1 MPMPY
6 EADDVQV
13 IEPVDD
19 EEESKMIKP
28 IYDFRRIFKKL
39 PTLATTDEAKAKRLL
54 LGSHERMWHCP
65 VMDFKNVLSRC
76 GMPPEVLQL
85 AKTTVSACAVCCRFT
100 RATRRP
106 QVKSSLARDFNEVI
120 QIDSFQYRSSLFIC
134 IVDEAARYKVAG
146 QLKSRELSSFLDA
159 VMQLWFRHFG
169 PCRRIVCDQEGSLM
183 SQEAA
188 PEFDRL
194 GIERVPMGTT
204 SGAAG
209 KKHTGTGMVERH
221 IGLLKMTMSKCSTEA
236 ARFSITPELEELA
249 AEAAMAHN
257 MTLNIGGY
265 SPAMM
270 VFGILPRGYLD
281 VEDVPL
287 SVASADTDQSV
298 FERAVRLR
306 QIALQAAQASI
317 LEDRIVRTSKL
328 PKHYIFHIHGKKE
341 EILYMDLRSTEIFR
355 VDSDTDVMTE
365 EQLAR
370 HWEAFEQLSQ
380 RILVSLAAAMNLE
393 IESLDV
399 SGAFLKGLSF
409 DQVRKKLRE
418 RGIISPRRLVAIIPP
433 ANVWRQL
440 AKVDKTFDIPESQ
453 MGEYLLGC
461 NKPVYGLNDAPLA
474 WRLCLH
480 DFVEELGGQQ
490 SVFDENMFFWKKDGQ
505 ISTILTTHVD
515 DIAVATTSETLELY
529 HQKFTK
535 KFGKVTREKMPFQ
548 HCGMVYEKVAQGYRI
563 QQYDFTSSLKMTEI
577 ENDKDEE
584 RALRQAMDQESQCD
598 LFTTSGL
605 LLEEFLQLQEREAR
619 HSSVME
625 EQEQRQVATRV
636 ELDRLRQEVSTTSTK
651 LAHLSDLQNCLNEEQ
666 VRSIVKEGLE
676 KAKAQM
682 QECLQPFSPLERRL
696 EQLAAEVS
704 RHQTLAARAREE
716 LGGLL
721 RAEMQDVAMD
731 AALRQRSLMDSE
743 VRSLLEL
750 QRRQF
755 TEALEAAASR
765 ASCQLKDISTTHAT
779 EVRAL
784 ASRLTDAERFAQQVG
799 FAVHEMQKH
808 RVKALQNGHPK
819 TAPMDEMLLQQLQ
832 KEMQSFVCFSE
843 TKTREL
849 QEALVELKAT
859 SCEHAVQLQSLA
871 SEADKSWSQAI
882 VYSVFVMGTGYE
894 ELHETTKV
902 RDGGSEGPP
911 QWTEAMKGMET
922 LTDIVGSLEREGPS
936 SPTVAAVRHE
946 LQGELQQVWKVL
958 RQMEARCS
966 ATGDAKQTKAKAQV
980 TPKAHPRAKDE
991 LKTSAATPRFRA
1003 ASGPDKVR
1011 AQPNDAL
1018 PSVAACGLAKQWSD

>member
-1 MPMPY
+1 
-6 EADDVQV
+6 
-13 IEPVDD
+13 
-19 EEESKMIKP
+19 
-28 IYDFRRIFKKL
+28 
-39 PTLATTDEAKAKRLL
+39 
-54 LGSHERMWHCP
+54 
-65 VMDFKNVLSRC
+65 
-76 GMPPEVLQL
+76 
-85 AKTTVSACAVCCRFT
+85 
-100 RATRRP
+100 
-106 QVKSSLARDFNEVI
+106 
-120 QIDSFQYRSSLFIC
+120 
-134 IVDEAARYKVAG
+134 
-146 QLKSRELSSFLDA
+146 
-159 VMQLWFRHFG
+159 
-169 PCRRIVCDQEGSLM
+169 
-183 SQEAA
+183 
-188 PEFDRL
+188 
-194 GIERVPMGTT
+194 
-204 SGAAG
+204 
-209 KKHTGTGMVERH
+209 
-221 IGLLKMTMSKCSTEA
+221 
-236 ARFSITPELEELA
+236 
-249 AEAAMAHN
+249 
-257 MTLNIGGY
+257 
-265 SPAMM
+265 
-270 VFGILPRGYLD
+270 
-281 VEDVPL
+281 
-287 SVASADTDQSV
+287 
-298 FERAVRLR
+298 
-306 QIALQAAQASI
+306 
-317 LEDRIVRTSKL
+317 
-328 PKHYIFHIHGKKE
+328 
-341 EILYMDLRSTEIFR
+341 
-355 VDSDTDVMTE
+355 
-365 EQLAR
+365 
-370 HWEAFEQLSQ
+370 
-380 RILVSLAAAMNLE
+380 
-393 IESLDV
+393 
-399 SGAFLKGLSF
+399 
-409 DQVRKKLRE
+409 
-418 RGIISPRRLVAIIPP
+418 
-433 ANVWRQL
+433 
-440 AKVDKTFDIPESQ
+440 
-453 MGEYLLGC
+453 
-461 NKPVYGLNDAPLA
+461 
-474 WRLCLH
+474 
-480 DFVEELGGQQ
+480 
-490 SVFDENMFFWKKDGQ
+490 
-505 ISTILTTHVD
+505 
-515 DIAVATTSETLELY
+515 
-529 HQKFTK
+529 
-535 KFGKVTREKMPFQ
+535 
-548 HCGMVYEKVAQGYRI
+548 
-563 QQYDFTSSLKMTEI
+563 
-577 ENDKDEE
+577 
-584 RALRQAMDQESQCD
+584 
-598 LFTTSGL
+598 
-605 LLEEFLQLQEREAR
+605 
-619 HSSVME
+619 
-625 EQEQRQVATRV
+625 QVATRV

-871 SEADKSWSQAI
+871 SEAVAMNQRLDTA
-882 VYSVFVMGTGYE
+882 
-894 ELHETTKV
+894 LLLETTKV

-980 TPKAHPRAKDE
+980 TPKAHPRAKE
-991 LKTSAATPRFRA
+991 SNSRTTAAA
-1003 ASGPDKVR
+1003 AKSQDSYSEESYTDSEEK
-1011 AQPNDAL
+1011 
-1018 PSVAACGLAKQWSD
+1018 

>member
-1 MPMPY
+1 MEHSFQPGECRYGRRPDEDPKSKKAKALAKEENLMDAFRREAQTNKKIAKSTLTTGHELGFDNEQAAVLKYALSKVLMESMEAFETKEKEQDYIHWLRDPITKAWIKQVLKEHIVVSGVCAHLQPWTKPVPTPHLRAEEAFLRLMIRGNIEAWRVLPMEDLRELSHHQCHEPVDFDEDWLICIFGHYPSSSSSRNPEPPLPSTPAPRTPAPGTPTPGTPKPENVKRVEVKEEPVEDFQPVDEAMPMPY

-134 IVDEAARYKVAG
+134 IVDEATRYKVAG

-317 LEDRIVRTSKL
+317 LEDRIVRAGRTRPEKLDIFGLIAGSTQVEIFRDDGHYGWRGPALLLKINDADGTCIVEYQGRPYLMSLRHIRVYRGSFFSHCHADNIEEICEEDLLDLQRMVEKQDPYKLHTIGFLLKIAANSTYEWIKTPSEMKEADNEILMKAKRVASFFSRKELHGIRFGRAVKQIYVPKFPKGVLISWPKGSKQYVMMEHNGDNHLVLKKIMHTVLEDVCHLYMYYFTIYNEEAPPAQITTRRPPEPLQQDPMDTSESKKRDGPETRTIVMAPEKKRARYEYADDEGPSEQELLLRSLWWMTRRPLKINYQSDETWFDNHSLIMQYNRTPASDKTTGTSKL

-370 HWEAFEQLSQ
+370 HWEAFEQSDFAELKQ
-380 RILVSLAAAMNLE
+380 FVDE
-393 IESLDV
+393 
-399 SGAFLKGLSF
+399 GAFFKMHISQIT
-409 DQVRKKLRE
+409 DDMVIVDCTWVRKFKRNPD
-418 RGIISPRRLVAIIPP
+418 RTMK
-433 ANVWRQL
+433 
-440 AKVDKTFDIPESQ
+440 AKS
-453 MGEYLLGC
+453 
-461 NKPVYGLNDAPLA
+461 
-474 WRLCLH
+474 RLCARGFSIHKRAPCPHAQRPLQ
-480 DFVEELGGQQ
+480 DSL
-490 SVFDENMFFWKKDGQ
+490 
-505 ISTILTTHVD
+505 
-515 DIAVATTSETLELY
+515 SE
-529 HQKFTK
+529 
-535 KFGKVTREKMPFQ
+535 
-548 HCGMVYEKVAQGYRI
+548 
-563 QQYDFTSSLKMTEI
+563 
-577 ENDKDEE
+577 
-584 RALRQAMDQESQCD
+584 
-598 LFTTSGL
+598 
-605 LLEEFLQLQEREAR
+605 
-619 HSSVME
+619 
-625 EQEQRQVATRV
+625 
-636 ELDRLRQEVSTTSTK
+636 
-651 LAHLSDLQNCLNEEQ
+651 
-666 VRSIVKEGLE
+666 
-676 KAKAQM
+676 
-682 QECLQPFSPLERRL
+682 
-696 EQLAAEVS
+696 
-704 RHQTLAARAREE
+704 
-716 LGGLL
+716 
-721 RAEMQDVAMD
+721 
-731 AALRQRSLMDSE
+731 
-743 VRSLLEL
+743 
-750 QRRQF
+750 
-755 TEALEAAASR
+755 
-765 ASCQLKDISTTHAT
+765 
-779 EVRAL
+779 
-784 ASRLTDAERFAQQVG
+784 
-799 FAVHEMQKH
+799 
-808 RVKALQNGHPK
+808 
-819 TAPMDEMLLQQLQ
+819 
-832 KEMQSFVCFSE
+832 
-843 TKTREL
+843 
-849 QEALVELKAT
+849 
-859 SCEHAVQLQSLA
+859 
-871 SEADKSWSQAI
+871 SWSA
-882 VYSVFVMGTGYE
+882 
-894 ELHETTKV
+894 
-902 RDGGSEGPP
+902 
-911 QWTEAMKGMET
+911 W
-922 LTDIVGSLEREGPS
+922 
-936 SPTVAAVRHE
+936 
-946 LQGELQQVWKVL
+946 QQ
-958 RQMEARCS
+958 
-966 ATGDAKQTKAKAQV
+966 
-980 TPKAHPRAKDE
+980 P
-991 LKTSAATPRFRA
+991 
-1003 ASGPDKVR
+1003 
-1011 AQPNDAL
+1011 
-1018 PSVAACGLAKQWSD
+1018 